1 VLNWHTYNESLVRRG
16 EIVLDFDVKDN
27 WKNELANMNNGKDGA
42 SMYTQILLSNY
53 LSICV
58 YIFIYR
64 TGRQT
69 EGAVKAHVKGKLAS
83 TNPRLQYN
91 PEAYQ

>member
-1 VLNWHTYNESLVRRG
+1 LVRRG

-27 WKNELANMNNGKDGA
+27 WKNELANMNNGKEGA
-42 SMYTQILLSNY
+42 SMYTKILLSNY
-53 LSICV
+53 LAICL
-58 YIFIYR
+58 YIFIYGTGIFIYR
-64 TGRQT
+64 TGGQT

>member
-1 VLNWHTYNESLVRRG
+1 
-16 EIVLDFDVKDN
+16 
-27 WKNELANMNNGKDGA
+27 
-42 SMYTQILLSNY
+42 MYTKILLSDY
-53 LSICV
+53 LAICM
-58 YIFIYR
+58 YIFIYGTGIFIYR

-69 EGAVKAHVKGKLAS
+69 ESAVKAHVKGKLAS